1 VGGAEPST
9 EAASADA
16 IPERTTGDPID
27 ISVFAPTGNRA
38 EDIAAVRNQGLAVDD
53 DNEPA
58 PENISDA
65 NTQSINITQPK
76 EGQTWGWDGI
86 DRRVV
91 AGANNSKPTFKDGW
105 SPMGK
110 TFLEVF

>member
-1 VGGAEPST
+1 MQST
-9 EAASADA
+9 N
-16 IPERTTGDPID
+16 
-27 ISVFAPTGNRA
+27 V
-38 EDIAAVRNQGLAVDD
+38 
-53 DNEPA
+53 
-58 PENISDA
+58 
-65 NTQSINITQPK
+65 TQLK

-110 TFLEVF
+110 TFLEVFLMCLPLTFIVSTILTATTAGLASQKAGPLEKGEFIQ